1 MVVLAAGSPLLRYIP
16 GFQVLELLLSKAS
29 EYPVPISVLS
39 LTLLR
44 QLLSERAGEEEEL
57 RIIMPDFACQQ
68 VPNFH
73 STTRFYTF
81 I

>member
-16 GFQVLELLLSKAS
+16 PSQVRSRFPGLRAAPAS

-39 LTLLR
+39 LIPLR
-44 QLLSERAGEEEEL
+44 QLLSERAGEEESL
-57 RIIMPDFACQQ
+57 RIIIL
-68 VPNFH
+68 
-73 STTRFYTF
+73 T